1 MLYAEDLA
9 AGQEF
14 EFGSMTLSEEEILDF
29 ARQWDPLRIHTDEAY
44 AKAGPFGQVIAS
56 GLHTLC
62 AFQRMMVDAFGY
74 DIAHKA
80 GHKLELKFRR
90 PVLPGTTLSARCR
103 VQDITPRPE
112 RGDAWMTMHS
122 DVLDQGGEVVLEIEM
137 LGLVLMRPA

>member
-1 MLYAEDLA
+1 
-9 AGQEF
+9 
-14 EFGSMTLSEEEILDF
+14 MTLSEDEIMEF
-29 ARQWDPLRIHTDEAY
+29 ARQWDPLRIHTDQAY
-44 AKAGPFGQVIAS
+44 AAAGPFGQVIAS

-90 PVLPGTTLSARCR
+90 PVRPGTTLSGRCR
-103 VQDITPRPE
+103 IEAMTLRPD

-122 DVLDQGGEVVLEIEM
+122 EVVDHEGHAVLEIDM
-137 LGLVLMRPA
+137 NGVVLMRPTS

>member
-1 MLYAEDLA
+1 VLYAEDLTP
-9 AGQEF
+9 GREF
-14 EFGSMTLSEEEILDF
+14 EVGSMTLSEQDILDF
-29 ARQWDPLRIHTDEAY
+29 ARQWDPLRIHTDIAY

-62 AFQRMMVDAFGY
+62 VFQRMMVDAFGY

-90 PVLPGTTLSARCR
+90 PVLAGTTWSARCR
-103 VQDITPRPE
+103 IEDITLRPE

-122 DVLDQGGEVVLEIEM
+122 DVLDQDGHVVLELEM
-137 LGLVLMRPA
+137 LGVVLRRPA